1 MTRRKIEIKK
11 IENEDY
17 RKVTFSKRRAGLIKK
32 AKFLCSGANTQIA
45 IVSYSLS
52 GRLFT
57 FGNPSVDSVV
67 DQFLDNYTTDSC
79 RSSSNE
85 SPHVITHGPSPPSSG
100 VVDGKEGRPSWWALP
115 VEDMDLD
122 MDVDGLR
129 QYKASL
135 EILKSNVASR
145 LKEMDERASLTRDF
159 VGFLDAR

>member
-11 IENEDY
+11 IQNEDY

-32 AKFLCSGANTQIA
+32 AKFLCSGSNAQIA

-57 FGNPSVDSVV
+57 FGHPSVDSVV
-67 DQFLDNYTTDSC
+67 DPFLDNYTTDSC
-79 RSSSNE
+79 DSSSNE
-85 SPHVITHGPSPPSSG
+85 SPHVSTHGPSPPARG

-122 MDVDGLR
+122 MDGLR

-145 LKEMDERASLTRDF
+145 LKEMEERASLTRDF
-159 VGFLDAR
+159 VGFLDAH